1 MHLGQVSYQEAYAL
15 MLEMRQKRLKNEI
28 SDTLLFLEH
37 PPVITMGRQSSEKD
51 LYVSEAF
58 LKEKNIEFFKTERG
72 GKLTYHGPGQLVVYF
87 IFDLAARK
95 LSIQKFVNKV
105 EEGLIR
111 LCSSYN
117 VNAERDLKNPGLWVG
132 KNKIAS
138 VGFHI
143 HRNVSIH
150 GASFNI
156 NPDLKP
162 FTYFL
167 PCGITDKGVTSMSL
181 ETKKEI
187 DLEKASKRL
196 EKIYRSVYAAS
207 L

>member
-1 MHLGQVSYQEAYAL
+1 M
-15 MLEMRQKRLKNEI
+15 
-28 SDTLLFLEH
+28 
-37 PPVITMGRQSSEKD
+37 
-51 LYVSEAF
+51 
-58 LKEKNIEFFKTERG
+58 
-72 GKLTYHGPGQLVVYF
+72 VYF
-87 IFDLAARK
+87 IFDLGARK

-105 EEGLIR
+105 EEGLIQ
-111 LCSSYN
+111 LCSSYH

-150 GASFNI
+150 GASLNI
-156 NPDLKP
+156 NLDLKP

-167 PCGITDKGVTSMSL
+167 PCGVSDRGVTSLAL
-181 ETKKEI
+181 ETKKEME
-187 DLEKASKRL
+187 LKKSSMRL

>member
-105 EEGLIR
+105 EEGLIQ
-111 LCSSYN
+111 LCSSYH

-150 GASFNI
+150 GASLNI
-156 NPDLKP
+156 NLDLKP

-167 PCGITDKGVTSMSL
+167 PCGVSDRGVTSL
-181 ETKKEI
+181 ENETQKKTSFENVSNKI
-187 DLEKASKRL
+187 
-196 EKIYRSVYAAS
+196 EKIYKKIF
-207 L
+207 